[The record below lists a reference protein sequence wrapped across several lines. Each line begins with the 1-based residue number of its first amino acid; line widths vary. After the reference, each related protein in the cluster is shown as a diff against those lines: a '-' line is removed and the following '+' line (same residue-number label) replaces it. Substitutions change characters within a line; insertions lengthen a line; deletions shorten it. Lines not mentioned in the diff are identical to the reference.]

1 MSNDNGVG
9 HELTIKILIAMGL
22 GALVGLAFYYI
33 PKGETFAHVDS
44 FLIGGV
50 FDVGGAL
57 FISSL
62 KMLVVPLVFVSLVC
76 GVCSIGGNSRI
87 GMISVKTLAFYMVT
101 TAVAI
106 SLALLVSNII
116 DPGLGGV
123 EAAAQENFEPKSNP
137 GFASVVKNLI
147 PTNVFM
153 ALAQANMLQV
163 IIFAIL
169 FGVALTKVGDE
180 ASAVRTFFVQ
190 ADKIIMQ
197 LVLILMKLAP
207 YGVFCLIATMFAKSG
222 LDNIAQLAK
231 YFFNVI
237 LVLILHLFVSYG
249 LMLWLFTG
257 LSPVTF
263 FSKIGRLWLFGFST
277 ASSNAS
283 IPITLE
289 TVEDK
294 LGVKN
299 EIASFTVP
307 LGATINMDGTAI
319 MQGVATVFI
328 AQYFAI
334 DIGFTG
340 YLLVILTA
348 TMASIGTAG
357 VPGVGLV
364 TLTMVLGQVGLP
376 AEGIALIIGVDRI
389 LDMVRTA
396 VNITGD
402 SVASVIVAKS
412 EGKLDQE
419 VYNR

>member
-116 DPGLGGV
+116 DPGLGEV

-249 LMLWLFTG
+249 LMLWLLTG